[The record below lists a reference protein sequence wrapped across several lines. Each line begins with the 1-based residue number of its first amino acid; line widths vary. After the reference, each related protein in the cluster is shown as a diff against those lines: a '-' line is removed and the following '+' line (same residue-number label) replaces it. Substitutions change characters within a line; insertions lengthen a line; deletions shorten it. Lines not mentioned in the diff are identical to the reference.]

1 MGCTTG
7 AEKEKSPEEEE
18 ESQPRVPCTIE
29 GHSAV
34 TSEIE
39 KLMANKTDR
48 DAAGFI
54 EPVRRG
60 RTRMVRHRCVGLGVF
75 FCSAVLCSK
84 WMQEQ
89 NLVPSHIETG
99 PSSPLLK
106 CVFSSS
112 YHSPPIPPPP
122 LFFLLPFFC
131 ISHEVHCC

>member
-1 MGCTTG
+1 MGCTTV

-39 KLMANKTDR
+39 KLIMANKTDR

-60 RTRMVRHRCVGLGVF
+60 RNRAPRHRCVGLGVF

-99 PSSPLLK
+99 PSSPVLK

-112 YHSPPIPPPP
+112 YHSPPTPPP
-122 LFFLLPFFC
+122 LFFFF
-131 ISHEVHCC
+131 SLFFLYSKS